1 MIRYKVI
8 TNTNSSA
15 PAHITES
22 PDMGDH
28 KYSWVNCGS
37 FTPALWSAMALFVE
51 VEQKKENGEEK
62 VEALHAEP

>member
-8 TNTNSSA
+8 TNTNSN
-15 PAHITES
+15 AHIAES
-22 PDMGDH
+22 PDVSDH
-28 KYSWVNCGS
+28 KYSRVNCGS

-51 VEQKKENGEEK
+51 VEQKNENREET